1 MKNAILFRFYK
12 EPEICLNHLELLK
25 RFNPKMKIYGLYGW
39 PEDQGKIFYRLLGK
53 YLDDFYTSP
62 NKDSYRK
69 RINGDLM
76 IEERYKSRGKKLQR
90 DSIFIIQRDMLVFAS
105 LQYLFPDYKKDQVYI
120 SWTKILNKN
129 IEGRRSRTAKKERNP
144 DYEKFKKL
152 IKEKYGYTKKLL
164 CSLFITV
171 ILPRKFLEKY
181 SKLEDNITWF
191 LEYKIP
197 TYAKIF
203 WLDIYKKDI
212 GVRRYQ
218 QKGICPQNARG
229 EEISK
234 EFILKEL
241 HKKKWRRMFHPYFKI
256 WDQNE
261 IN

>member
-1 MKNAILFRFYK
+1 
-12 EPEICLNHLELLK
+12 
-25 RFNPKMKIYGLYGW
+25 MKIYGLYGW

-152 IKEKYGYTKKLL
+152 IKEKYGYV
-164 CSLFITV
+164 C
-171 ILPRKFLEKY
+171 
-181 SKLEDNITWF
+181 
-191 LEYKIP
+191 
-197 TYAKIF
+197 
-203 WLDIYKKDI
+203 KD
-212 GVRRYQ
+212 V
-218 QKGICPQNARG
+218 
-229 EEISK
+229 
-234 EFILKEL
+234 L
-241 HKKKWRRMFHPYFKI
+241 
-256 WDQNE
+256 
-261 IN
+261 